1 MDADLIANAER
12 HIPDGYNPQLYK
24 LRHSAAHIMAQAVVE
39 RFPEAKPTIGP
50 PIEDRFYYDFD
61 MPKAPQA
68 EDLAWIED
76 RMRQIIKGRHPFR
89 VREVSVDEAKE
100 LFKDNE
106 YKLELINDLT
116 SDDSNGQASNLTV
129 YEHDTFVD
137 LCRGPHLPHTGYLKP
152 NGIKLLTVAGAY
164 WRGDSNRPQLTRIY
178 GTAWKN
184 RTQLDAYLK
193 RLELA
198 RSRDHRVLGKKLGL
212 FMLSEE
218 VGPGLP
224 LWLPKGAT
232 LCTTMK
238 EFLSK
243 ELLLRGYEQVI
254 TPHIGKLDLYR
265 TSGHYPYYEDSQ
277 FPPMLFSEEDGYLLK
292 PMHCPHHIQIYAHRR
307 RSYRELPIR
316 LAEFGTVYRYEQTGE
331 LGGLLR
337 VRSITQDDAHI
348 FCRHDQVK
356 AEFRNTIEL
365 ALGVLGALS
374 FKDYSLHL
382 ALRDPANASKYAGSA
397 ELWDD
402 AENAI
407 RSVVDEMGLD
417 ATETLGEAAFYGP
430 KVDIMVDDALGRQWQ
445 CTTVQLDYNLPERF
459 DLSYTGADDERHRPA
474 MIHRTLFGSLER
486 IVGVL
491 IEHCG
496 GAFPIWLA
504 PEQVRVLSISERF
517 ESYAQKIQTRLT
529 EAGLRSHL
537 DLRSEKIGY
546 KIREAQVMKV
556 PYMII
561 LGAREQESEQVAVRS
576 RSGEDLGRM
585 SQEAFL
591 DRITGEIESGMR
603 VDRQSGT
610 TQ

>member
-1 MDADLIANAER
+1 MNAELIANAER
-12 HIPDGYNPQLYK
+12 HIPNGYNPQLYK

-116 SDDSNGQASNLTV
+116 GDDSNGQASNLTV

-184 RTQLDAYLK
+184 RTQLDEYLK

-198 RSRDHRVLGKKLGL
+198 RARDHRVLGKKLGL
-212 FMLSEE
+212 FMISED
-218 VGPGLP
+218 VGPGMP
-224 LWLPKGAT
+224 LWLPRGAT
-232 LCTTMK
+232 LCNTLE
-238 EFLSK
+238 EFMRNV
-243 ELLLRGYEQVI
+243 LRRHGYEPVR

-277 FPPMLFSEEDGYLLK
+277 FPPMLTAEEDGYLLK
-292 PMHCPHHIQIYAHRR
+292 PMNCPHHIQIYTHRR
-307 RSYRELPIR
+307 RSYRELPVR
-316 LAEFGTVYRYEQTGE
+316 MAEFGTVYRYEQTGE

-356 AEFRNTIEL
+356 SEFKKNIEL
-365 ALGVLGALS
+365 ALGVLGTLS

-382 ALRDPANASKYAGSA
+382 ALRDPANASKYAGSE
-397 ELWDD
+397 ELWND
-402 AENAI
+402 AENAL
-407 RSVVDEMGLD
+407 RSVVDEMALD

-430 KVDIMVDDALGRQWQ
+430 KVDIMVKDALGRQWQ

-496 GAFPIWLA
+496 GAFPLWLA

-517 ESYAQKIQTRLT
+517 EPYAQKIQNRLSDT
-529 EAGLRSHL
+529 GLRSHL
-537 DLRSEKIGY
+537 DARSEKIGY

-561 LGAREQESEQVAVRS
+561 LGAREQESEQVAVRL
-576 RSGEDLGRM
+576 RSGEDLGQM
-585 SQEAFL
+585 SLDTFL
-591 DRITGEIESGMR
+591 DRITGEIESGMAI
-603 VDRQSGT
+603 D
-610 TQ
+610 